1 MTTITL
7 GSLLRWPGRAVGAC
21 LIGAIRLYQ
30 VTLSPLLGPACRFEP
45 SCSRYMVESIKKYGA
60 LKGLGRGLTPVF
72 SLPPVEPRGLRPA
85 VTVSAVRWV
94 IAYHCPHRDRPGDLR
109 LLERSRQ
116 SAAAEGPRRKKAVRP
131 HLVMPF

>member
-21 LIGAIRLYQ
+21 LIGAIRIYQ

-60 LKGLGRGLTPVF
+60 WKGLGRGMRRVSRCHPWNPGGYD
-72 SLPPVEPRGLRPA
+72 PP
-85 VTVSAVRWV
+85 
-94 IAYHCPHRDRPGDLR
+94 
-109 LLERSRQ
+109 
-116 SAAAEGPRRKKAVRP
+116 
-131 HLVMPF
+131 